1 MSMPECSSTNDNE
14 NQIEFSTVQHFS
26 YDLII
31 LFSLIYKNNEK
42 KLVTVNFLL
51 WKIMQNLLSYMHIQ
65 FLKVQ

>member
-1 MSMPECSSTNDNE
+1 MPECSGTNDNE

-31 LFSLIYKNNEK
+31 LFSLIYKNNKK